1 MQNKKT
7 TMKKLLI
14 TGFEPFGGETINPSW
29 ESVILLPDHIGEYE
43 LTKLLIPVVFGKSA
57 EKVIE
62 KANEIVPDA
71 ILCIGQAG
79 GRNAITPELVG
90 INLRYASIPDND
102 GNQPQDEPIIFGGE
116 TAYFSTLPV
125 RKMANA
131 IKELGLPS
139 QVSYSAGA
147 YVCNEVLY
155 KLLATYNKSETK
167 VGFIHIPY
175 CTEQN
180 KTPSMSLDDI
190 IKALITAIQ
199 NI

>member
-14 TGFEPFGGETINPSW
+14 TGFEPFGGENINPSW
-29 ESVILLPDHIGEYE
+29 EAVSLLPEQIGEYQ
-43 LTKLLIPVVFGKSA
+43 LAKLLIPVVFGKSA

-62 KANEIVPDA
+62 KANELDPDA

-79 GRNAITPELVG
+79 GRTAITPEFLG
-90 INLRYASIPDND
+90 INLRHASIPDNE
-102 GNQPQDEPIIFGGE
+102 GNQPQDEPIIRGGE
-116 TAYFSTLPV
+116 NAYFSTIPV
-125 RKMANA
+125 RKIVNA

-139 QVSYSAGA
+139 QVSYSAGT

-155 KLLATYNKSETK
+155 KLLVTYNKSETK

-175 CTEQN
+175 CAEQN
-180 KTPSMSLDDI
+180 KTPSMSLDNI